1 MPIIYNKIE
10 IIYYKQS
17 VCIITIMSVNQI
29 CYFCDETYPHP
40 SCFITNYDDLWICDS
55 CDNFTL
61 PINYSNCRE
70 NGDCCVCLEE
80 NPLVKLPTCSHK
92 VCLKCCKT
100 IYFGFT
106 TVVRPLHWR
115 EIDNECPNWPFYEC
129 EDYNEDDEDKKQ
141 EEYYYFEHT
150 YFNYEENTYDELTE
164 IRNSL
169 IYERPD
175 WMNTEEFINYENN
188 CFRYNTEFP
197 KVDKDWNEWNDN
209 KTKGNGTC
217 PLCRAKPI

>member
-29 CYFCDETYPHP
+29 CYFCDEVYPDP

-100 IYFGFT
+100 IYFGST
-106 TVVRPLHWR
+106 TDVRPLHWR
-115 EIDNECPNWPFYEC
+115 EMDNKFPDWPVNES
-129 EDYNEDDEDKKQ
+129 EEYNEDDENEKQ
-141 EEYYYFEHT
+141 EEYDFFEDI
-150 YFNYEENTYDELTE
+150 YFNYKKKTYEEL
-164 IRNSL
+164 IKFRNGLMSDRL
-169 IYERPD
+169 E
-175 WMNTEEFINYENN
+175 WMNTEEFINYENKR
-188 CFRYNTEFP
+188 FRHHINFE
-197 KVDKDWNEWNDN
+197 KVDKEWNEWNN
-209 KTKGNGTC
+209 KKIQGNGTC

>member
-29 CYFCDETYPHP
+29 CYFCDEVYPHP

-80 NPLVKLPTCSHK
+80 NPLVNLPTCRHK

-100 IYFGFT
+100 IYFGST
-106 TVVRPLHWR
+106 TDVRPLHWR
-115 EIDNECPNWPFYEC
+115 EMDNKFPDWPVNES
-129 EDYNEDDEDKKQ
+129 EEYNEDDENEKQ
-141 EEYYYFEHT
+141 EEYDFFEDI
-150 YFNYEENTYDELTE
+150 YFNYKKKTYEEL
-164 IRNSL
+164 IKFRNGLMSDRL
-169 IYERPD
+169 D
-175 WMNTEEFINYENN
+175 WMNTEQFINYENKR
-188 CFRYNTEFP
+188 FRHHINFE
-197 KVDKDWNEWNDN
+197 KVDKEWNEWNN
-209 KTKGNGTC
+209 KKIQGNGTC